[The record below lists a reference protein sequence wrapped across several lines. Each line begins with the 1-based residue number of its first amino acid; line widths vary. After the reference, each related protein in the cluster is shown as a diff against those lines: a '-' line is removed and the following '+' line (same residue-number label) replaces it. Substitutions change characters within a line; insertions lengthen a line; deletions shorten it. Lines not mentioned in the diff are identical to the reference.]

1 MFFLIRSQRKTN
13 SKDKKIFIFFVLYL
27 LAIILLVFRP
37 LYQFLQTPHHSLI
50 DEDYVKPKKNSNVC
64 YALFGDNEQIPAT
77 NAIWYNNLKRIA
89 KASSMIDND
98 ISEVFAFKLL
108 QIVTSHRLQLG
119 VQKLPRNMDQAK
131 KILDIAY
138 TRYMFAKE
146 QQSISGQDD
155 KIKDT
160 RFQHEIG
167 NDTSVSEDPNAPPKL
182 RIFVMGGSVT
192 AGVRCRVLLDDPNH
206 LLPNN
211 RLFTKD
217 FSTNINCAWPYRLES
232 LVNSLIGEEIIE
244 VTNGSVRAS
253 TTAAGTSLLKSGII
267 KKNPHIIINAY
278 STNDKAGN
286 FEDLEEF
293 ARYVL
298 KDGQCE
304 KPLLLHF
311 HDTILQRTGFLR
323 QNIYGLSEKIQTL
336 ATYYG
341 FGAASYVSVLG
352 DVILGDPN
360 EYWFKP
366 VGWNYRPSYR
376 NPARENEVH
385 PQVGMH
391 IVSAWT
397 VGYYLLNL
405 VTSQCGIEQEKAI
418 THNLLAQQSSISSDQ
433 KLVPPGA
440 PQFPPL
446 SLNIL
451 PPPLTEDLTV
461 RQYPLNLIK
470 NEAKPARNTLGK
482 QECTD
487 IVPSCSFT
495 WISGVKT
502 EIDIEKLW
510 APIIANNNGWSFQ
523 VEHNKVGLVPVCI
536 NSTIELAVPNMIDSS
551 IIVTIMAM
559 KSYGH
564 KWANS
569 IIHVDVFVE
578 ENNTLSLKSSID
590 VLGFHEEQVSMS
602 YVNTISVSINATKT
616 RPKSLYL
623 KITLI
628 EGTTAKIMGLTICK
642 E

>member
-1 MFFLIRSQRKTN
+1 
-13 SKDKKIFIFFVLYL
+13 
-27 LAIILLVFRP
+27 
-37 LYQFLQTPHHSLI
+37 
-50 DEDYVKPKKNSNVC
+50 
-64 YALFGDNEQIPAT
+64 
-77 NAIWYNNLKRIA
+77 LK
-89 KASSMIDND
+89 
-98 ISEVFAFKLL
+98 
-108 QIVTSHRLQLG
+108 
-119 VQKLPRNMDQAK
+119 
-131 KILDIAY
+131 
-138 TRYMFAKE
+138 
-146 QQSISGQDD
+146 
-155 KIKDT
+155 
-160 RFQHEIG
+160 
-167 NDTSVSEDPNAPPKL
+167 
-182 RIFVMGGSVT
+182 
-192 AGVRCRVLLDDPNH
+192 
-206 LLPNN
+206 
-211 RLFTKD
+211 
-217 FSTNINCAWPYRLES
+217 
-232 LVNSLIGEEIIE
+232 
-244 VTNGSVRAS
+244 
-253 TTAAGTSLLKSGII
+253 
-267 KKNPHIIINAY
+267 
-278 STNDKAGN
+278 
-286 FEDLEEF
+286 
-293 ARYVL
+293 
-298 KDGQCE
+298 
-304 KPLLLHF
+304 
-311 HDTILQRTGFLR
+311 

-366 VGWNYRPSYR
+366 VGWNTRQAYR
-376 NPARENEVH
+376 NPAKENEVH

-397 VGYYLLNL
+397 IGYYLLNL
-405 VTSQCGIEQEKAI
+405 ARSQCGIEQEKAI
-418 THNLLAQQSSISSDQ
+418 IHNLLVHQPSNIDSSAGSILTPLLSLDQ

-470 NEAKPARNTLGK
+470 DEAKPARNTLGK

-487 IVPSCSFT
+487 IVPYCSFT

-510 APIIANNNGWSFQ
+510 APIIAINTGWSFQ
-523 VEHNKVGLVPVCI
+523 EEHSKVGLVPVCI
-536 NSTIELAVPNMIDSS
+536 NSTIELAIPNMIDSS

-569 IIHVDVFVE
+569 IIHVDSFVE
-578 ENNTLSLKSSID
+578 ENNILSLKSSID

-602 YVNTISVSINATKT
+602 YVNTISVNINATKT

-628 EGTTAKIMGLTICK
+628 EGTTAKITGLTICK